1 MIRRRSM
8 RHGFLRLV
16 VLTLT
21 MGLVP
26 FALFAAGQ
34 GEAASAEGGELEPYE
49 VRWIV
54 VGNGEPRD
62 MEMIEAAADEYMAD
76 IINATLKLEIYDW
89 GSYVEKRDL
98 AIAAGEVVDIA
109 FSATWNGHL
118 SNVAKGMY
126 VDITDLAPEYAPG
139 TIDQLPE
146 PLLQG
151 GMYNGRLFAIPANK
165 EAFSANSVA
174 FRTDILEKH
183 GLTLEGVNGFQD
195 ITPLY
200 EVVNE
205 NEPGMFM
212 MIEPHVAMVSFE
224 NDAIG
229 AGFEVVEDDDG
240 ELKVML
246 SIERPEYVKGAEML
260 YEWAQAG
267 FISPDQMLITRND
280 EVARAKAG
288 RVFSLMTNYKPNV
301 ESEWENTYGYEFEA
315 VLTRD
320 YYMNSSSVSNSMQA
334 IPFTSDNAER
344 ALMFLEL
351 FNTDKYMNNLINFGI
366 EDVHYVKVGENTIDF
381 PEGVSRETS
390 TYFPDTQWMFGN
402 QMLNYLR
409 VGQDPMIYENYRRIN
424 EIAEPTVSLGFFPD
438 FAPVR
443 NQIAALANIGKEYA
457 PLMETGARDP
467 DELIPEWLEKAR
479 SAGLEEVKTELQRQ
493 LDEWVEA
500 TGR

>member
-1 MIRRRSM
+1 MK
-8 RHGFLRLV
+8 HGFLRLV
-16 VLTLT
+16 VLTLVIT
-21 MGLVP
+21 FVP
-26 FALFAAGQ
+26 FALSASGQ
-34 GEAASAEGGELEPYE
+34 GEAAAVEGGELEPYE
-49 VRWIV
+49 VRWMV

-62 MEMIEAAADEYMAD
+62 LEMVETAANEYMAD
-76 IINATLKLEIYDW
+76 LINTTLNLEIYDW

-98 AIAAGEVVDIA
+98 AIAAGEAVDIA

-126 VDITDLAPEYAPG
+126 VDITDLAPEFAPG
-139 TIDQLPE
+139 TVEQLPE

-151 GMYNGRLFAIPANK
+151 GMYNGRLYAIPANK

-174 FRTDILEKH
+174 LRKDILEKYD
-183 GLTLEGVNGFQD
+183 LSLDGVDGFED
-195 ITPLY
+195 ITPIY
-200 EVVNE
+200 EVVHE
-205 NEPGMFM
+205 NEEGMFM
-212 MIEPHVAMVSFE
+212 MMEPHVAMDSFK

-229 AGFEVVEDDDG
+229 AGFEVVENEDG
-240 ELKVML
+240 DLEVML
-246 SIERPEYVKGAEML
+246 SLERPEYREGAQML

-267 FISPDQMLITRND
+267 FISSDQMLINRND

-288 RVFSLMTNYKPNV
+288 RVFSLITNYLPNI
-301 ESEWENTYGYEFEA
+301 ESQWENTYGYEFEA
-315 VLTRD
+315 VITRD

-334 IPFTSDNAER
+334 IPFTTDNPER

-351 FNTDKYMNNLINFGI
+351 FNTDKYMNNLINFGV

-381 PEGVSRETS
+381 PEGVTRETS
-390 TYFPDTQWMFGN
+390 GYFPDTQWMFGN
-402 QMLNYLR
+402 QMLNYIR
-409 VGQDPMIYENYRRIN
+409 AGQDPMIYENYRRTN

-443 NQIAALANIGKEYA
+443 NQIAALTNIGEEYG
-457 PLMETGARDP
+457 PLMNTGAEDP
-467 DELIPEWLEKAR
+467 DVLIPEWLEKAR
-479 SAGLEEVKTELQRQ
+479 AAGLEKVKSELQSQ